1 MKTLKFK
8 SLYSLEDI
16 DLMYKACCVHG
27 SLEDN
32 FGVFCLGAAMA
43 LRSIFPMLQRGNDPL
58 ALMKV
63 DFMKITPV
71 TIALMEGL
79 EGAKR
84 NLDAALAAGVSNEEI
99 SETVKKIVEQV
110 KKQRDEKLSL
120 NKPLKGGNKNGI

>member
-27 SLEDN
+27 SLEDD
-32 FGVFCLGAAMA
+32 FGIFCLGGAMV
-43 LRSIFPMLQRGNDPL
+43 LRSIFTPLQRGNDPL
-58 ALMKV
+58 AMMKI
-63 DFMKITPV
+63 DFMKITPA
-71 TIALMEGL
+71 TIALMEGM

-84 NLDAALAAGVSNEEI
+84 DVRTALAAGVSNEKI

-110 KKQRDEKLSL
+110 KRKREEKR
-120 NKPLKGGNKNGI
+120 

>member
-1 MKTLKFK
+1 MRALKFK

-27 SLEDN
+27 SLEDD

-43 LRSIFPMLQRGNDPL
+43 LRSIFTMLQRGNDPL
-58 ALMKV
+58 AMMKV
-63 DFMKITPV
+63 DFMKVAPA

-84 NLDAALAAGVSNEEI
+84 DVRTALAAGVSNEKI
-99 SETVKKIVEQV
+99 SETVKKIVEQI
-110 KKQRDEKLSL
+110 KKARDEKR
-120 NKPLKGGNKNGI
+120 

>member
-32 FGVFCLGAAMA
+32 FGVFCLGAAMV
-43 LRSIFPMLQRGNDPL
+43 LRSIFTMLQRGNDPL

-63 DFMKITPV
+63 DFMKITPA

-84 NLDAALAAGVSNEEI
+84 DISTALAAGVSNEKI
-99 SETVKKIVEQV
+99 SETVMRIVEEI
-110 KKQRDEKLSL
+110 KKKRDEKH
-120 NKPLKGGNKNGI
+120 